1 MAASRFACHI
11 FTDID
16 AKKSSMT
23 KSLYRFY
30 AGYPADMT
38 CLGYIFPSLMTL
50 FFSMTI
56 LQIKQ
61 VNDIQVY
68 VLFVNNIHSTL

>member
-11 FTDID
+11 STDID

-30 AGYPADMT
+30 VSSGNIKPRQVISARIT
-38 CLGYIFPSLMTL
+38 C
-50 FFSMTI
+50 
-56 LQIKQ
+56 IKP
-61 VNDIQVY
+61 I
-68 VLFVNNIHSTL
+68 